1 MKMSKKDIYLLIG
14 FAGVLFALLA
24 IFYVYMPTMEK
35 VEALKAENLQLD
47 TEIADLQAKNDNKE
61 TYLKET
67 KEMTTEM
74 DGILQLF
81 PVDAKEEDAILLTLT
96 EELLSPMTVIDL
108 IMDPAEEVD
117 FEVYEQ
123 SAEGEEPVSTGEFVQ
138 LGLYKRPIG
147 MHFVSSYDALKRY
160 VNTVVQQTNR
170 TKIVGLTAAYDE
182 NTGLLECNATINL
195 YYIVG
200 QDGKTY
206 VQPNFSSVIIGTD
219 NPFGSI
225 TIPYEEDIANLAEE
239 ITGIGADEE

>member
-1 MKMSKKDIYLLIG
+1 MKMSKKDVYLLIG
-14 FAGVLFALLA
+14 FAGVLIALLA
-24 IFYVYMPTMEK
+24 IFYVYMPAMEK

-47 TEIADLQAKNDNKE
+47 AEIADLQAKEDNRE

-67 KEMTTEM
+67 KEMAAEM

-81 PVDAKEEDAILLTLT
+81 PVEVKEEDAILLTLT

-108 IMDPAEEVD
+108 TMDAAEEVD

-123 SAEGEEPVSTGEFVQ
+123 ESEEAEPVSTGEIIQ
-138 LGLYKRPIG
+138 LGLYKRPVG

-170 TKIVGLTAAYDE
+170 TKIVGLTATYDE
-182 NTGLLECNATINL
+182 NTGLLECNATINM
-195 YYIVG
+195 YYITG

-206 VQPNFSSVIIGTD
+206 TQPNFSSVIIGTD

-225 TIPYEEDIANLAEE
+225 SIPYEEDVANLAEQ
-239 ITGIGADEE
+239 ITGIGVED